1 MSASQA
7 PSDMAGDPPGYPR
20 EWEADVLLSDGGV
33 AHLRPIRP
41 SDADRL
47 IAFYDRV
54 SPESKYLR
62 FFAAYPRLSDR
73 DVKRFTEVDYVDRVA
88 FIITLGDDMIA
99 VGRYDRIEDDH
110 AEVAFLIE
118 DAHQGRGIAQLL
130 LEHLAQAARER
141 RITRFVAEVLPENR
155 RMAKVFADAGYR
167 VSKGIE
173 DGVLAVEFPIL
184 PTDTSVGVM
193 ERREHR
199 AESASVRRLLTPERI
214 VVYGHG
220 DHMQGLIDS
229 MLRGGFRGEVAVVPT
244 DGREIAG
251 ISNASSIAALP
262 GQLDLALV
270 SVPTSQLGAVVIDAA
285 HKGVHGIV
293 VLTGTDYAAG
303 DNHQII
309 NLARAYGIRALG
321 PDALGVINTL
331 PTVQLNGTP
340 GPMPRAG
347 GVGLF
352 CQSAAVG
359 VALLNHAVRHDVG
372 LSSFIS
378 TGDYADVTA
387 NDVMQYWEDDEATR
401 VCLLTLDSIGNPR
414 KFSRIARRLAR
425 KKPVVVFAPGRTR
438 RNDHAG
444 VRGGLGHAP
453 DEAVDALFRQAGVM
467 VVHNRGDMI
476 DIAKIA
482 TRQPSPPGP
491 RVRIVTNS
499 LTLTHQMM
507 QKMDSVGL
515 FHDPQPELLGADA
528 SAAAFA
534 QAARA
539 ALEDPRYDSV
549 VCAAVNAFDRGTEEV
564 MLALEQ
570 VAAEGVKPLVGVFLD
585 FHPPL
590 ESKGEPD
597 SPGSLPRFDGSVD
610 AIQALAA
617 LTAHAQWCAQD
628 PGAVP
633 VLEVDAQAAR
643 RVVNRVLAQQ
653 PEGRELTAVE
663 TAELLSSYGI
673 NLVPQFAVSGL
684 ADAIAAGEQLGWN
697 VVLKA
702 TTAAVRGRP
711 DLASVHRSIDNAAE
725 LTEAWKDLRQLMAE
739 IGLPDDED
747 LSAAKPVV
755 QAMAPPGVALM
766 IASREDAAFGPI
778 VSLGLDGIPSELL
791 GDIVY
796 RVPPLTT
803 VDAAQMVRELKAAP
817 TLFGRH
823 GAPGVNVA
831 GVEDLLHRVA
841 QLSDDIPQLASLT
854 LRPCVASVNSI
865 SVLGA
870 RIFVA
875 PTADQRDPLA
885 RFL

>member
-1 MSASQA
+1 VSAGQA
-7 PSDMAGDPPGYPR
+7 PSDVEGDPPGYPR

-47 IAFYDRV
+47 VAFYDRV

-62 FFAAYPRLSDR
+62 FFAPYPRLSDR

-88 FIITLGDDMIA
+88 FIITLADDMIA

-141 RITRFVAEVLPENR
+141 GITRFVAELLPANR

-214 VVYGHG
+214 VVYGNG
-220 DHMQGLIDS
+220 DRIQGLIDS
-229 MLRGGFRGEVAVVPT
+229 MLRGGFRGEVAAVAT

-251 ISNASSIAALP
+251 ISNASSIGALP
-262 GQLDLALV
+262 GRLDLALV

-340 GPMPRAG
+340 GPMPRIG

-387 NDVMQYWEDDEATR
+387 NDVMQYWEDDEPTR

-414 KFSRIARRLAR
+414 KFSRIARHLAR

-482 TRQPSPPGP
+482 TRQPLPRGP

-499 LTLTHQMM
+499 LTLSHQMM

-515 FHDPQPELLGADA
+515 FHDPEPELLGADA
-528 SAAAFA
+528 RAAAFA
-534 QAARA
+534 QTARA
-539 ALEDPRYDSV
+539 ALADSRYDSV

-564 MLALEQ
+564 ILALEQ
-570 VAAEGVKPLVGVFLD
+570 VAVEGVKPLVGVFLD

-590 ESKGEPD
+590 GSNGEPD
-597 SPGSLPRFDGSVD
+597 SRGSLPRFDSSVD
-610 AIQALAA
+610 AIQALAS
-617 LTAHAQWCAQD
+617 LTAYAQWCAQD

-633 VLEVDAQAAR
+633 VLDVDSQAAR

-653 PEGRELTAVE
+653 PEGRELTTAE
-663 TAELLSSYGI
+663 TAELLGSHGI
-673 NLVPQFAVSGL
+673 NLVPQIAVSGL

-702 TTAAVRGRP
+702 TTAAIRGRP
-711 DLASVHRSIDNAAE
+711 DLASVHRNIDNPTE
-725 LTEAWKDLRQLMAE
+725 LTEAWKDLRHLMAE
-739 IGLPDDED
+739 TGLPEDED

-755 QAMAPPGVALM
+755 QPMAPPGVALV

-803 VDAAQMVRELKAAP
+803 VDAGQMVRELKAAP

-823 GAPGVNVA
+823 GAPGVDVT

-841 QLSDDIPQLASLT
+841 QLSDAIPQLASLT

-865 SVLGA
+865 SVLGG
-870 RIFVA
+870 RVFVA